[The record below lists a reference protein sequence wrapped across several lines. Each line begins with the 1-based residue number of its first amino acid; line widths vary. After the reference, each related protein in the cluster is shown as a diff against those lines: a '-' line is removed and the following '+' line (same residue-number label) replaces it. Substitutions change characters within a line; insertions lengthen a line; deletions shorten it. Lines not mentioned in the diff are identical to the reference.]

1 MASAMNFSLQFYE
14 SADTETAKWGRL
26 QSNGS
31 ASGLLGEMVTII
43 SLKIMHQHWNSIKID
58 RHADFGIADLHYT
71 PHHLNIM
78 DLSIPYTS
86 QCLTF
91 LTPESLTDNSWKTL
105 VLPFRYIMWHTI
117 MLELKFFTKILN
129 IAVACG

>member
-1 MASAMNFSLQFYE
+1 M
-14 SADTETAKWGRL
+14 
-26 QSNGS
+26 
-31 ASGLLGEMVTII
+31 
-43 SLKIMHQHWNSIKID
+43 KINRQ
-58 RHADFGIADLHYT
+58 ADFGIADLHYT

-105 VLPFRYIMWHTI
+105 ILPFRY
-117 MLELKFFTKILN
+117 EKKKRKFNQFGFVLLVYNT
-129 IAVACG
+129 C